1 MRKVRVGLSNFISP
15 FYYLISSNNLDGEGT
30 FIPFFLQIKTA
41 VTCKHEVLHCWL
53 RKWGKQTLVWVVWGV
68 FFCLFF
74 EVNDEFTDS
83 NYSLIFTIKRVIDG
97 DFQLLLK

>member
-1 MRKVRVGLSNFISP
+1 MGLSNFISP

-68 FFCLFF
+68 FFVCFL
-74 EVNDEFTDS
+74 
-83 NYSLIFTIKRVIDG
+83 R
-97 DFQLLLK
+97 